1 MKSKKVFV
9 LVSALAL
16 LLGAC
21 HNGGNKDTSSANTA
35 TSAPDTQVTTSEPSQ
50 SSQSGEI
57 AVTALAL
64 NKATLSLEAGKSE
77 TLSVTVTPDN
87 ASNTKVTW
95 DSDNKEVATV
105 SSLGKVSAL
114 KVGTAK
120 ITVKSQSN
128 PNVTAQ
134 CVVTVTEEGGKY
146 GSVNKPKTVTEILAI
161 AAQECK
167 NDQDKTT
174 DVVYVKGI
182 VTKAPTGLFLKHLLK
197 RCFDRCR

>member
-128 PNVTAQ
+128 PNVN
-134 CVVTVTEEGGKY
+134 TVLLTNQKQLQKFLL
-146 GSVNKPKTVTEILAI
+146 SQLKNARTTKTKQQMLFMSKVSLPKL
-161 AAQECK
+161 Q
-167 NDQDKTT
+167 
-174 DVVYVKGI
+174 
-182 VTKAPTGLFLKHLLK
+182 HMLLIK
-197 RCFDRCR
+197 VIPQTST